1 MLLSRFRSVPVRRIL
16 QTFPA
21 AAASLLFLAAG
32 AAGAQDQAATQTFL
46 SPMGEPF
53 RAPAGKPYPSDQW
66 FAGADANHDGS
77 ISREEFRADA
87 ARFFKLLDADSDGK
101 ISDRE
106 VSYYEYRVAPEV
118 VAAAVDTSGTKA
130 PKNADDDRPKNIPLA
145 NVRQG
150 AAFYSWLNDAEP
162 LRSADI
168 DFNRKVTPEEWKAAA
183 DRKFALLDPDGTG
196 SIKLADMPLTPI
208 QAAALKKR

>member
-1 MLLSRFRSVPVRRIL
+1 MRCFL
-16 QTFPA
+16 QIVPA
-21 AAASLLFLAAG
+21 ATATLVLLAAG
-32 AAGAQDQAATQTFL
+32 AAWAQDQGPPQTFF

-53 RAPAGKPYPSDQW
+53 RAPAGKPFPSEQW
-66 FAGADANHDGS
+66 FAGADTNHDGAV
-77 ISREEFRADA
+77 SREEFRADA
-87 ARFFKLLDADSDGK
+87 ARFFKVLDVNGDGK
-101 ISDRE
+101 INDIE
-106 VSYYEYRVAPEV
+106 VSNYEYRVAPEI
-118 VAAAVDTSGTKA
+118 VAAAVDTSGTRA
-130 PKNADDDRPKNIPLA
+130 PQTADDRPKNIPLA

-208 QAAALKKR
+208 QAAALRKR